1 MDSRRLTVFPRT
13 GNGLDNARFAGRN
26 GDARPPQAPKRK
38 VQSSN
43 ESADPKL
50 PKLAPTLRVKRK
62 TFTPIDRDPE
72 QHYRCIHSVDPEGD
86 RPYCLAQEIASDA
99 AEHAYRVVMIR
110 RSPDK
115 PVVGLDK
122 PNPNLLNIVS
132 VFRFQDSLFTVFDRP
147 GLPLSEIAVSHSPQ
161 LGLAEVKTISTE
173 ALSGICALNAA
184 GLHLPSIDVEDITV
198 SASDGQVKVGECQSC
213 LRGLPTAERQRAFD
227 QAQLHETAVDGKASA
242 FGVMLEDLV
251 SRVPSR
257 SALQQSD
264 NLQDFI
270 RHADQATY
278 RELQKVDMLLTSDS
292 TELRHSRT
300 PF

>member
-13 GNGLDNARFAGRN
+13 GNGLDNARSIGRN
-26 GDARPPQAPKRK
+26 GDARLPQAPKRK
-38 VQSSN
+38 IQSGN
-43 ESADPKL
+43 EPADPKL

-72 QHYRCIHSVDPEGD
+72 QHYRCIHSVDPEGE

-115 PVVGLDK
+115 PVVGLEK

-132 VFRFQDSLFTVFDRP
+132 VFRFRDSLFTVFDRP

-173 ALSGICALNAA
+173 ALSGICALSAA
-184 GLHLPSIDVEDITV
+184 GLYLPSIDVEDITV
-198 SASDGQVKVGECQSC
+198 SASDGQVKV
-213 LRGLPTAERQRAFD
+213 AFD
-227 QAQLHETAVDGKASA
+227 RAPLHETAADGKASA

-251 SRVPSR
+251 SRVPSPL
-257 SALQQSD
+257 ALQQSD
-264 NLQDFI
+264 DLQAFI

-278 RELQKVDMLLTSDS
+278 RELQKVDMLLASDS
-292 TELRHSRT
+292 TQLRHCRT
-300 PF
+300 AF

>member
-13 GNGLDNARFAGRN
+13 GNGSDNARFAGRN
-26 GDARPPQAPKRK
+26 GDTHPPQAPKRK
-38 VQSSN
+38 VQSGK
-43 ESADPKL
+43 EPADPKL

-72 QHYRCIHSVDPEGD
+72 QHYRCIHSVDPEGE

-122 PNPNLLNIVS
+122 PDPNLLNIVS
-132 VFRFQDSLFTVFDRP
+132 VFRFRDSLFTVFERP

-173 ALSGICALNAA
+173 ALSGICALSAA

-198 SASDGQVKVGECQSC
+198 SASDGQVKVVSIRPGTAA
-213 LRGLPTAERQRAFD
+213 RGSSRRQ
-227 QAQLHETAVDGKASA
+227 G
-242 FGVMLEDLV
+242 
-251 SRVPSR
+251 
-257 SALQQSD
+257 
-264 NLQDFI
+264 
-270 RHADQATY
+270 
-278 RELQKVDMLLTSDS
+278 
-292 TELRHSRT
+292 
-300 PF
+300 